1 MDREQFGRR
10 FKAARTAAGLTQGAM
25 ADQLGISRPR
35 IAEYEAGRRIPT
47 VTRLYEMIDALG
59 LDYAIFFPEANRR
72 HR

>member
-1 MDREQFGRR
+1 
-10 FKAARTAAGLTQGAM
+10 M